1 MEACDGDK
9 LTSTALCWADHS
21 AVQPLLMAVAPSR
34 ASKTFKQAAT
44 VVLAAER
51 FRRMGG
57 LQLSPIDEDA
67 PSPGGF
73 TARQQADAGESKEE
87 GIPVSEISAPEV
99 NNGANS
105 AKHVHPKP
113 AKSKFACCS
122 GRPAD

>member
-1 MEACDGDK
+1 MTV
-9 LTSTALCWADHS
+9 LHWPDHS
-21 AVQPLLMAVAPSR
+21 AVQPLLMAVSPSR

-44 VVLAAER
+44 VVLVAER

-57 LQLSPIDEDA
+57 LQLSPIDEEA

-73 TARQQADAGESKEE
+73 TTRQQTGACKPEEE
-87 GIPVSEISAPEV
+87 GIPVSEVSTSELSS
-99 NNGANS
+99 GANS
-105 AKHVHPKP
+105 ATHVHPKP